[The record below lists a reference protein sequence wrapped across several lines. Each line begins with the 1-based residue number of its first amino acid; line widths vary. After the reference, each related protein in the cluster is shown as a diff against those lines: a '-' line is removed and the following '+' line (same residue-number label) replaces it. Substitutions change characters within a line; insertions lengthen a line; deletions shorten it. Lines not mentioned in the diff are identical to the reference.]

1 MGRLLGGDRPSL
13 AGIGISSLRPI
24 GVRFAQ
30 LRRVFLSAWPVEN
43 GLPRTCFVRAL
54 PPRDRKPS
62 LKEAEHQIRP
72 GGARREL
79 ARPTQRACGRAVI
92 RAVIRLVRQQAAQT
106 GPNPGWDSRVDSA
119 LANCRSFRFS
129 WRPAPRLEPTGMFAG
144 RSLEAAACNMRSRA
158 SRAAPRRVAGRDPA
172 ARVLAHQ
179 LDRRSAKARWLPWTA
194 RGRQGWGD

>member
-1 MGRLLGGDRPSL
+1 LAAIGPRSPALGSAAYGRSAFVSL
-13 AGIGISSLRPI
+13 NFDA
-24 GVRFAQ
+24 
-30 LRRVFLSAWPVEN
+30 FLSAWPVES
-43 GLPRTCFVRAL
+43 GLQRTRFVRGL
-54 PPRDRKPS
+54 PPRDPKPS

-79 ARPTQRACGRAVI
+79 ARPTQRACGRAMI
-92 RAVIRLVRQQAAQT
+92 RVVIRLVRQQAAQT
-106 GPNPGWDSRVDSA
+106 GPNPCWDSRVDSA
-119 LANCRSFRFS
+119 LANRRSFRFSWRLS

-144 RSLEAAACNMRSRA
+144 RSLEAAACNMRSRT
-158 SRAAPRRVAGRDPA
+158 SRAAPRRVAGRDPP